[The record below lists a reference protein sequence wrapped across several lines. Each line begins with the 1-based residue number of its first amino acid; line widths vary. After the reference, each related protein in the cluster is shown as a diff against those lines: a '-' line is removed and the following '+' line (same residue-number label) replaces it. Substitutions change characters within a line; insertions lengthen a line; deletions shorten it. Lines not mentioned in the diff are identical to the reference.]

1 MKYIDWRATDPQLN
15 LAFEEYVFNQMDT
28 NESYFLLW
36 QNDNAVIVGKH
47 QNTIEE
53 INQEYVGQ
61 NSIKVV
67 RRLSGGGAVYHDLG
81 NLNFTFIVNDNSKDQ
96 FEFQT
101 FTRPLVDALKTLG
114 VNAEFN
120 SRNDIAIDGKKFSGN
135 SQYSK
140 RGRIL
145 HHGTILFNSNLATI
159 QSALKVKKDKIE
171 SKGIKSV
178 KSRVTNIVDYLDEG
192 YTLENF
198 KAALLAAMFENE
210 NLEKIT
216 LSEQEI
222 QAIEQLKADKYATW
236 DWNYGKSPQYN
247 LRKERKCDFGLI
259 TILLQVEK
267 GEIKELHFYGDYF
280 GNGDVQELEAIFI
293 GVNPTEEAL
302 SGVLKNIDLAD
313 YINGLD
319 SKTLIDLILY

>member
-1 MKYIDWRATDPQLN
+1 MKYIDWKETDPQIN
-15 LAFEEYVFNQMDT
+15 LAFEEYVFNQMDQDQ
-28 NESYFLLW
+28 SYFLLW

-53 INQEYVGQ
+53 INQEYIRE
-61 NSIKVV
+61 NDIKVV

-81 NLNFTFIVNDNSKDQ
+81 NLNFTFIVNDRGREQ
-96 FEFQT
+96 FDFQT
-101 FTRPLVDALKTLG
+101 FTRPLVEALKTLG

-135 SQYSK
+135 SQYAK

-178 KSRVTNIVDYLDEG
+178 KSRVTNITDYLDET
-192 YTLENF
+192 YTMEDF
-198 KAALLAAMFENE
+198 KAALLKAMFAND

-216 LSEQEI
+216 LSNEEI
-222 QAIEQLKADKYATW
+222 QAIERLKTEKYATW

-259 TILLQVEK
+259 TVLLQVEK
-267 GEIKELHFYGDYF
+267 GEIKDLHFYGDYF
-280 GNGDVQELEAIFI
+280 GNGDIQELETLFI
-293 GVNPTEEAL
+293 GVKPSEAAL
-302 SGVLKNIDLAD
+302 SKVLINTDLAD

-319 SKTLIDLILY
+319 AKTLIDLILY

>member
-1 MKYIDWRATDPQLN
+1 MKYIDWKETDPQMN
-15 LAFEEYVFNQMDT
+15 LAFEEYVFNQMDKS
-28 NESYFLLW
+28 ESYFLLW

-53 INQEYVGQ
+53 INQDYVRE
-61 NSIKVV
+61 NDIKVV

-81 NLNFTFIVNDNSKDQ
+81 NLNFTFIVNDHGQEQ
-96 FEFQT
+96 FDFQT
-101 FTRPLVDALKTLG
+101 FTRPLVEALKTLG
-114 VNAEFN
+114 INAEFN

-135 SQYSK
+135 SQYAK

-178 KSRVTNIVDYLDEG
+178 KSRVTNISDYLNEG
-192 YTLENF
+192 YTLDDF
-198 KAALLAAMFENE
+198 KTALLKAMFEND
-210 NLEKIT
+210 NLETIT
-216 LSEQEI
+216 LLEDEI
-222 QAIEQLKADKYATW
+222 RAIEQLKTEKYATW

-259 TILLQVEK
+259 TVLLQVVK
-267 GEIKELHFYGDYF
+267 GEIKEIHFYGDYF
-280 GNGDVQELEAIFI
+280 GNGDIQDLETLFI
-293 GVNPTEEAL
+293 GVKPVEEDL
-302 SGVLKNIDLAD
+302 SEVLKNIELTD

>member
-1 MKYIDWRATDPQLN
+1 MKYIDWKETDPHIN
-15 LAFEEYVFNQMDT
+15 LAFEEYVFNQMDK
-28 NESYFLLW
+28 NENYFLLW
-36 QNDNAVIVGKH
+36 QNNNAVIVGKH

-53 INQEYVGQ
+53 INQEYVKE
-61 NSIKVV
+61 NDIKVV

-81 NLNFTFIVNDNSKDQ
+81 NLNFTFIVNEDGKEQ
-96 FEFQT
+96 FNFQT
-101 FTRPLVDALKTLG
+101 FTRPLVEALKTLG

-120 SRNDIAIDGKKFSGN
+120 SRNDLAIDGKKFSGN
-135 SQYSK
+135 SQYAK

-178 KSRVTNIVDYLDEG
+178 KSRVTNIVDYLDEE
-192 YTLENF
+192 YTLEDF
-198 KAALLAAMFENE
+198 KTALLKAMFEND
-210 NLEKIT
+210 NLEMIT
-216 LSEQEI
+216 LLEEEI
-222 QAIEQLKADKYATW
+222 QAIEQLKTEKYATW
-236 DWNYGKSPQYN
+236 DWNYGKSPRYN

-259 TILLQVEK
+259 TVLLQVEK

-280 GNGDVQELEAIFI
+280 GNGDIQELETLLI
-293 GVNPTEEAL
+293 GVKPTEEVL
-302 SGVLKNIDLAD
+302 SEILKEVVLTD

-319 SKTLIDLILY
+319 VKTLIDLILY

>member
-1 MKYIDWRATDPQLN
+1 MKYINWKETDPQMN
-15 LAFEEYVFNQMDT
+15 LAFEEYVFNQMDKG
-28 NESYFLLW
+28 ESYFLLW

-53 INQEYVGQ
+53 INQEYVREKD
-61 NSIKVV
+61 IKVV

-81 NLNFTFIVNDNSKDQ
+81 NLNFTFIVNDHGQEQ
-96 FEFQT
+96 FDFQT
-101 FTRPLVDALKTLG
+101 FTRPLVEALKTLG

-135 SQYSK
+135 SQYAK

-178 KSRVTNIVDYLDEG
+178 KSRVTNISDYLNEE
-192 YTLENF
+192 YTLDHF
-198 KAALLAAMFENE
+198 KTALLKAMFEND
-210 NLEKIT
+210 NLETIT
-216 LSEQEI
+216 LLEEEI
-222 QAIEQLKADKYATW
+222 QAIEQLKTEKYATW

-259 TILLQVEK
+259 TVLLQVVK
-267 GEIKELHFYGDYF
+267 GEIKEIHFYGDYF
-280 GNGDVQELEAIFI
+280 GNGDIQELEALFTGIK
-293 GVNPTEEAL
+293 PTEEAL
-302 SGVLKNIDLAD
+302 LEVLKNIELAD

>member
-1 MKYIDWRATDPQLN
+1 MKYINWKETDPRIN
-15 LAFEEYVFNQMDT
+15 LAFEEYVFNQMDK

-36 QNDNAVIVGKH
+36 QNNNAVIVGKH

-53 INQEYVGQ
+53 VNQEYVKA
-61 NSIKVV
+61 NDIKVV
-67 RRLSGGGAVYHDLG
+67 RRLSGGGAVYHDMG
-81 NLNFTFIVNDNSKDQ
+81 NLNFTFIVNDHGKEPFDFKS
-96 FEFQT
+96 
-101 FTRPLVDALKTLG
+101 FTRPLVDALKSLG

-135 SQYSK
+135 SQYAK

-145 HHGTILFNSNLATI
+145 HHGTILFNSKLSTI
-159 QSALKVKKDKIE
+159 QSALKVKKDKFE

-178 KSRVTNIVDYLDEG
+178 KSRVTNISDYLDQD
-192 YTLENF
+192 YSLADF
-198 KAALLAAMFENE
+198 KNALLEFMFKDEN
-210 NLEKIT
+210 I
-216 LSEQEI
+216 QEI
-222 QAIEQLKADKYATW
+222 FLTENDLKAIETLKDDKYATW
-236 DWNYGKSPQYN
+236 EWNYGRSPTYN

-267 GEIKELHFYGDYF
+267 GKIQEIYFYGDYF
-280 GNGDVQELEAIFI
+280 GNGDVKELEALFV
-293 GVNPTEEAL
+293 GVKPNEKAL
-302 SGVLKNIDLAD
+302 ILLLEGIELEN

>member
-1 MKYIDWRATDPQLN
+1 MKYINWKETDPQMN
-15 LAFEEYVFNQMDT
+15 LAFEEYVFNQMDKG
-28 NESYFLLW
+28 ESYFLLW

-53 INQEYVGQ
+53 INQEYVREKD
-61 NSIKVV
+61 IKVV

-81 NLNFTFIVNDNSKDQ
+81 NLNFTFIVNDHGQEQ
-96 FEFQT
+96 FDFQT
-101 FTRPLVDALKTLG
+101 FTRPLVEALKTLG

-135 SQYSK
+135 SQYAK

-178 KSRVTNIVDYLDEG
+178 KSRVTNISDYLNEE
-192 YTLENF
+192 YTLDDF
-198 KAALLAAMFENE
+198 KTALLKAMFEND
-210 NLEKIT
+210 NLETIT
-216 LSEQEI
+216 LLEEEI
-222 QAIEQLKADKYATW
+222 QAIEQLKTEKYATW

-259 TILLQVEK
+259 TVLLQVVK
-267 GEIKELHFYGDYF
+267 GEIKEIHFYGDYF
-280 GNGDVQELEAIFI
+280 GNGDIQELEALFTGIK
-293 GVNPTEEAL
+293 PTEEAL
-302 SGVLKNIDLAD
+302 LEVLKNIELAD

>member
-1 MKYIDWRATDPQLN
+1 MKYIDWKETDPQIN
-15 LAFEEYVFNQMDT
+15 LAFEEYVFNQMDKS
-28 NESYFLLW
+28 ESYFLLW

-53 INQEYVGQ
+53 INQEYVRE
-61 NSIKVV
+61 NDIKVV

-81 NLNFTFIVNDNSKDQ
+81 NLNFTFIVNEDGQEQ
-96 FEFQT
+96 FDFQT
-101 FTRPLVDALKTLG
+101 FTRPLVEALKTLG

-135 SQYSK
+135 SQYAK

-178 KSRVTNIVDYLDEG
+178 KSRVTNIADYLNEG
-192 YTLENF
+192 YTLDDF
-198 KAALLAAMFENE
+198 KTALLKAMFEND

-216 LSEQEI
+216 LLDEEI
-222 QAIEQLKADKYATW
+222 QAIEQLKAEKYATW

-259 TILLQVEK
+259 TVLLQVVK
-267 GEIKELHFYGDYF
+267 GEIKEIHFYGDYF
-280 GNGDVQELEAIFI
+280 GNGDIQDLEALFI
-293 GVNPTEEAL
+293 GVKPVEEDL
-302 SGVLKNIDLAD
+302 SEVLKNIELTD

>member
-1 MKYIDWRATDPQLN
+1 MKYIDWKETDPQIN
-15 LAFEEYVFNQMDT
+15 LAFEEYVFNQLDK

-53 INQEYVGQ
+53 INQEYI
-61 NSIKVV
+61 NENDIKVV

-81 NLNFTFIVNDNSKDQ
+81 NLNFTFIVDDNGKEPFD
-96 FEFQT
+96 FKT
-101 FTRPLVDALKTLG
+101 FTQPLVGALQSLG

-120 SRNDIAIDGKKFSGN
+120 SRNDIAIEGKKVSGN

-145 HHGTILFNSNLATI
+145 HHGTILFNSKLSTM
-159 QSALKVKKDKIE
+159 QGALKVKKNKIK
-171 SKGIKSV
+171 SKGVKSV
-178 KSRVTNIVDYLDEG
+178 KSRVTNIADYLDDD
-192 YTLENF
+192 YTLADF
-198 KAALLAAMFENE
+198 KEVLLAFMFKDE
-210 NLEKIT
+210 NLQKMELMDEDI
-216 LSEQEI
+216 L
-222 QAIEQLKADKYATW
+222 AIEKLKAEKYGTW
-236 DWNYGKSPQYN
+236 DWNYGKSPVYN

-259 TILLQVEK
+259 TILLQVVK

-280 GNGDVQELEAIFI
+280 GNGNIHEVEVLLI
-293 GVNPTEEAL
+293 GIKPNEEAL
-302 SGVLKNIDLAD
+302 SSALEGIELAD

-319 SKTLIDLILY
+319 LKTLIDLILY

>member
-1 MKYIDWRATDPQLN
+1 MKYINWKETDPQMN
-15 LAFEEYVFNQMDT
+15 LAFEEYVFNQMDKD
-28 NESYFLLW
+28 ESYFLLW

-53 INQEYVGQ
+53 INQEYVREKD
-61 NSIKVV
+61 IKVV
-67 RRLSGGGAVYHDLG
+67 RRLSGGGAVYHDMG
-81 NLNFTFIVNDNSKDQ
+81 NLNFTFIVNDHGQEQ
-96 FEFQT
+96 FDFQT
-101 FTRPLVDALKTLG
+101 FTRPLVEALKALG

-135 SQYSK
+135 SQYAK

-178 KSRVTNIVDYLDEG
+178 KSRVTNISDYLNEE
-192 YTLENF
+192 YTLDDF
-198 KAALLAAMFENE
+198 KTALLKAMFEND
-210 NLEKIT
+210 NLETIT
-216 LSEQEI
+216 LLEEEI
-222 QAIEQLKADKYATW
+222 QAIEQLKTEKYATW

-259 TILLQVEK
+259 TVLLQVVK
-267 GEIKELHFYGDYF
+267 GEIKEIHFYGDYF
-280 GNGDVQELEAIFI
+280 GNGDIQELEALFTGIK
-293 GVNPTEEAL
+293 PTEEAL
-302 SGVLKNIDLAD
+302 LEVLKNIELAD

>member
-1 MKYIDWRATDPQLN
+1 MKYIDWKETDPQIN
-15 LAFEEYVFNQMDT
+15 LAFEEYVFNQMDQDQ
-28 NESYFLLW
+28 SYFLLW

-53 INQEYVGQ
+53 INQEYIRE
-61 NSIKVV
+61 NDIKVV

-81 NLNFTFIVNDNSKDQ
+81 NLNFTFIVNDRGREQ
-96 FEFQT
+96 FDFQT
-101 FTRPLVDALKTLG
+101 FTRPLVEALKTLG

-135 SQYSK
+135 SQYAK

-178 KSRVTNIVDYLDEG
+178 KSRVTNITDYLDET
-192 YTLENF
+192 YTMEDF
-198 KAALLAAMFENE
+198 KAALLKAMFAND

-216 LSEQEI
+216 LSNEEI
-222 QAIEQLKADKYATW
+222 QAIERLKTEKYATW

-259 TILLQVEK
+259 TVLLQVEK
-267 GEIKELHFYGDYF
+267 GEIKDLHFYGDYF
-280 GNGDVQELEAIFI
+280 GNGDIQELEALFI
-293 GVNPTEEAL
+293 GVKPSEAAL
-302 SGVLKNIDLAD
+302 SKVLINTDLAD

-319 SKTLIDLILY
+319 AKTLIDLILY

>member
-1 MKYIDWRATDPQLN
+1 MKYIDWKETDPQKN
-15 LAFEEYVFNQMDT
+15 LAFEEYVFNQMDKD
-28 NESYFLLW
+28 ESYFLLW

-53 INQEYVGQ
+53 INQEYIKE
-61 NSIKVV
+61 NDIKVV

-81 NLNFTFIVNDNSKDQ
+81 NLNFTFIVNEVGQEQ
-96 FEFQT
+96 FDFQT
-101 FTRPLVDALKTLG
+101 FTRPLVEALKTLG

-120 SRNDIAIDGKKFSGN
+120 SRNDLAIDGKKFSGN
-135 SQYSK
+135 SQYAK

-159 QSALKVKKDKIE
+159 QSALKVKQDKIE

-178 KSRVTNIVDYLDEG
+178 KSRVTNIVDYLDED
-192 YTLENF
+192 YTLEDF
-198 KAALLAAMFENE
+198 KAALLKAMFEND
-210 NLEKIT
+210 NLEMIT
-216 LSEQEI
+216 LLEEEI
-222 QAIEQLKADKYATW
+222 QAIEQLKTEKYATW
-236 DWNYGKSPQYN
+236 DWNYGKSPRYN

-280 GNGDVQELEAIFI
+280 GNGDIQELETLLI
-293 GVNPTEEAL
+293 GVKPTEEAL
-302 SGVLKNIDLAD
+302 SEILKEVVLSD

-319 SKTLIDLILY
+319 VKTLIDLILY

>member
-1 MKYIDWRATDPQLN
+1 MKYIDWKETDPQIN
-15 LAFEEYVFNQMDT
+15 LAFEEYVFNQMDQD
-28 NESYFLLW
+28 ESYFLLW

-53 INQEYVGQ
+53 INQEYIRE
-61 NSIKVV
+61 NDIKVV

-81 NLNFTFIVNDNSKDQ
+81 NLNFTFIVNDRGREQ
-96 FEFQT
+96 FDFQT
-101 FTRPLVDALKTLG
+101 FTRPLVEALKTLG

-135 SQYSK
+135 SQYAK

-178 KSRVTNIVDYLDEG
+178 KSRVTNITDYLDET
-192 YTLENF
+192 YTMEDF
-198 KAALLAAMFENE
+198 KAALLKAMFAND

-216 LSEQEI
+216 LSNEEI
-222 QAIEQLKADKYATW
+222 QAIERLKTEKYATW

-259 TILLQVEK
+259 TVLLQVEK
-267 GEIKELHFYGDYF
+267 GEIKDLHFYGDYF
-280 GNGDVQELEAIFI
+280 GNGDIQELEALFI
-293 GVNPTEEAL
+293 GVKPSEAAL
-302 SGVLKNIDLAD
+302 SEILINTDLAD

-319 SKTLIDLILY
+319 AKTLIVLILY

>member
-1 MKYIDWRATDPQLN
+1 MKYIDWKETDPQIN
-15 LAFEEYVFNQMDT
+15 LAFEEYVFNQMDQDQ
-28 NESYFLLW
+28 SYFLLW

-53 INQEYVGQ
+53 INQEYIRE
-61 NSIKVV
+61 NDIKVV

-81 NLNFTFIVNDNSKDQ
+81 NLNFTFIVNDRGREQ
-96 FEFQT
+96 FDFQT
-101 FTRPLVDALKTLG
+101 FTRPLVEALKTLG

-135 SQYSK
+135 SQYAK

-178 KSRVTNIVDYLDEG
+178 KSRVTNITDYLDET
-192 YTLENF
+192 YTMEDF
-198 KAALLAAMFENE
+198 KAAQLKAMFAND

-216 LSEQEI
+216 LSNEEI
-222 QAIEQLKADKYATW
+222 QAIERLKTEKYATW

-259 TILLQVEK
+259 TVLLQVEK
-267 GEIKELHFYGDYF
+267 GEIKDLHFYGDYF
-280 GNGDVQELEAIFI
+280 GNGDIQELEALFI
-293 GVNPTEEAL
+293 GVKPSEAAL
-302 SGVLKNIDLAD
+302 SEVLINTDLAD

-319 SKTLIDLILY
+319 AKTLIDLILY

>member
-1 MKYIDWRATDPQLN
+1 MKYIDWKETDPQTN
-15 LAFEEYVFNQMDT
+15 LAFEEYVFNQMDK

-53 INQEYVGQ
+53 INQEYIRA
-61 NSIKVV
+61 NEIKVV

-81 NLNFTFIVNDNSKDQ
+81 NLNFTFIVNEDGQQQ
-96 FEFQT
+96 FDFQT
-101 FTRPLVDALKTLG
+101 FTRPLVDALKNLG

-135 SQYSK
+135 SQYAK

-171 SKGIKSV
+171 SKAIKSV
-178 KSRVTNIVDYLDEG
+178 KSRVTNIADYLNEG
-192 YTLENF
+192 YSLDDF
-198 KAALLAAMFENE
+198 KAALLKAMFENDD
-210 NLEKIT
+210 LEQIT
-216 LSEQEI
+216 LLEEEI
-222 QAIEQLKADKYATW
+222 QAIEQLKAEKYATW

-259 TILLQVEK
+259 TLLLQVVK
-267 GEIKELHFYGDYF
+267 GEIKEIHFYGDYF
-280 GNGDVQELEAIFI
+280 GNGDIQELEALFT
-293 GVNPTEEAL
+293 GVKPTEETL
-302 SGVLKNIDLAD
+302 LEVLKNIELTD

>member
-1 MKYIDWRATDPQLN
+1 MKYIDWKETDPQIN
-15 LAFEEYVFNQMDT
+15 LAFEEYVFNQMDQD
-28 NESYFLLW
+28 ESYFLLW

-53 INQEYVGQ
+53 INQEYIRE
-61 NSIKVV
+61 NDIKVV

-81 NLNFTFIVNDNSKDQ
+81 NLNFTFIVNDRGREQ
-96 FEFQT
+96 FDFQT
-101 FTRPLVDALKTLG
+101 FARPLVEALKTLG

-135 SQYSK
+135 SQYAK

-178 KSRVTNIVDYLDEG
+178 KSRVTNITDYLDET
-192 YTLENF
+192 YTMEDF
-198 KAALLAAMFENE
+198 KAALLKAMFAND

-216 LSEQEI
+216 LSNEEI
-222 QAIEQLKADKYATW
+222 QAIERLKTEKYATW

-259 TILLQVEK
+259 TVLLQVEK
-267 GEIKELHFYGDYF
+267 GEIKDLHFYGDYF
-280 GNGDVQELEAIFI
+280 GNGDIQELEALFI
-293 GVNPTEEAL
+293 GVKPSEAAL
-302 SGVLKNIDLAD
+302 SKVLINTDLAD

-319 SKTLIDLILY
+319 AKTLIDLILY

>member
-1 MKYIDWRATDPQLN
+1 MKYIDWKETDPQMN
-15 LAFEEYVFNQMDT
+15 LAFEEYVFNQMDKS
-28 NESYFLLW
+28 ESYFLLW

-53 INQEYVGQ
+53 INQEYVRE
-61 NSIKVV
+61 NDIKVV

-81 NLNFTFIVNDNSKDQ
+81 NLNFTFIVNDHGQEQ
-96 FEFQT
+96 FDFQT
-101 FTRPLVDALKTLG
+101 FTRPLVEALKTLG
-114 VNAEFN
+114 INAEFN

-135 SQYSK
+135 SQYAK

-178 KSRVTNIVDYLDEG
+178 KSRVTNIADYLNEG
-192 YTLENF
+192 YTLDDF
-198 KAALLAAMFENE
+198 KTALLKAMFEND
-210 NLEKIT
+210 NLETIT
-216 LSEQEI
+216 LLENEI
-222 QAIEQLKADKYATW
+222 QAIEQLKAEKYATW

-259 TILLQVEK
+259 TVLLQVVK
-267 GEIKELHFYGDYF
+267 GEIKEIHFYGDYF
-280 GNGDVQELEAIFI
+280 GNGDIQDLEALFI
-293 GVNPTEEAL
+293 GAKPVEEDL
-302 SGVLKNIDLAD
+302 SEVLKNIELTD

>member
-1 MKYIDWRATDPQLN
+1 MKYIDWKETDPQIN
-15 LAFEEYVFNQMDT
+15 LAFEEYVFNQMDQDQ
-28 NESYFLLW
+28 SYFLLW

-53 INQEYVGQ
+53 INQEYIRE
-61 NSIKVV
+61 NDIKVV

-81 NLNFTFIVNDNSKDQ
+81 NLNFTFIVNDRGREQ
-96 FEFQT
+96 FDFQT
-101 FTRPLVDALKTLG
+101 FTRPLVEALKTLG

-135 SQYSK
+135 SQYAK

-178 KSRVTNIVDYLDEG
+178 KSRVTNITDYLDET
-192 YTLENF
+192 YTMEDF
-198 KAALLAAMFENE
+198 KAALLKAMFAND

-216 LSEQEI
+216 LSNEEI
-222 QAIEQLKADKYATW
+222 QAIERLKTEKYATW

-259 TILLQVEK
+259 TVLLQVEK
-267 GEIKELHFYGDYF
+267 GEIKDLHFYGDYF
-280 GNGDVQELEAIFI
+280 GNGDIQELEALFV
-293 GVNPTEEAL
+293 GVKPSEAAL
-302 SGVLKNIDLAD
+302 SKVLINTDLAD

-319 SKTLIDLILY
+319 AKTLIDLILY

>member
-1 MKYIDWRATDPQLN
+1 MKYIDWKETDPQIN
-15 LAFEEYVFNQMDT
+15 LAFEEYVFNQMDQDQ
-28 NESYFLLW
+28 SYFLLW

-53 INQEYVGQ
+53 INQEYIRE
-61 NSIKVV
+61 NDIKVV

-81 NLNFTFIVNDNSKDQ
+81 NLNFTFIVNDRGREQ
-96 FEFQT
+96 FDFQT
-101 FTRPLVDALKTLG
+101 FARPLVEALKTLG

-135 SQYSK
+135 SQYAK

-178 KSRVTNIVDYLDEG
+178 KSRVTNITDYLDET
-192 YTLENF
+192 YTMEDF
-198 KAALLAAMFENE
+198 KAALLKAMFAND

-216 LSEQEI
+216 LSNEEI
-222 QAIEQLKADKYATW
+222 QAIERLKTEKYATW

-259 TILLQVEK
+259 TVLLQVEK
-267 GEIKELHFYGDYF
+267 GEIKDLHFYGDYF
-280 GNGDVQELEAIFI
+280 GNGDIQELEALFV
-293 GVNPTEEAL
+293 GVKPSEAAL
-302 SGVLKNIDLAD
+302 SKVLINTDLAD

-319 SKTLIDLILY
+319 AKTLIDLILY

>member
-1 MKYIDWRATDPQLN
+1 MKYIDWKETDPQKN
-15 LAFEEYVFNQMDT
+15 LAFEEYVFNQMDKD
-28 NESYFLLW
+28 ESYFLLW

-53 INQEYVGQ
+53 INQEYIKE
-61 NSIKVV
+61 NDIKVV

-81 NLNFTFIVNDNSKDQ
+81 NLNFTFIVNEAGQEQ
-96 FEFQT
+96 FDFQT
-101 FTRPLVDALKTLG
+101 FTLPLVEALKTLG

-120 SRNDIAIDGKKFSGN
+120 SRNDLAIDGKKFSGN
-135 SQYSK
+135 SQYAK

-159 QSALKVKKDKIE
+159 QSALKVKQDKIE

-178 KSRVTNIVDYLDEG
+178 KSRVTNIVDYLDED
-192 YTLENF
+192 YTLEDF
-198 KAALLAAMFENE
+198 KAALLKAMFENE
-210 NLEKIT
+210 NLEMIT
-216 LSEQEI
+216 LLEEEI
-222 QAIEQLKADKYATW
+222 QAIEQLKTEKYATW
-236 DWNYGKSPQYN
+236 DWNYGKSPRYN

-259 TILLQVEK
+259 TVLLQVEK

-280 GNGDVQELEAIFI
+280 GNGDIQELETLLI
-293 GVNPTEEAL
+293 GVKPTEEAL
-302 SGVLKNIDLAD
+302 SEILKEVVLSD

-319 SKTLIDLILY
+319 VKTLIDLILY

>member
-1 MKYIDWRATDPQLN
+1 MKYIDWKETDPQIN
-15 LAFEEYVFNQMDT
+15 LAFEEYVFNQMDQDQ
-28 NESYFLLW
+28 SYFLLW

-53 INQEYVGQ
+53 INQEYIRE
-61 NSIKVV
+61 NDIKVV

-81 NLNFTFIVNDNSKDQ
+81 NLNFTFIVNDRGREQ
-96 FEFQT
+96 FDFQT
-101 FTRPLVDALKTLG
+101 FTRPLVEALKTLG

-135 SQYSK
+135 SQYAK

-178 KSRVTNIVDYLDEG
+178 KSRVTNITDYLDET
-192 YTLENF
+192 YTMEDF
-198 KAALLAAMFENE
+198 KAALLKAMFAND

-216 LSEQEI
+216 LSNEEI
-222 QAIEQLKADKYATW
+222 QAIERLKTEKYATW

-259 TILLQVEK
+259 TVLLQVEK
-267 GEIKELHFYGDYF
+267 GEIKDLHFYGDYF
-280 GNGDVQELEAIFI
+280 GNGDIQELEALFI
-293 GVNPTEEAL
+293 GVKPSEAAL
-302 SGVLKNIDLAD
+302 SEILINTDLAD

-319 SKTLIDLILY
+319 AKTLIDLILY

>member
-1 MKYIDWRATDPQLN
+1 MKYINWKETDPTIN
-15 LAFEEYVFNQMDT
+15 LAFEEYVFNQMDK

-53 INQEYVGQ
+53 VNQEYVKA
-61 NSIKVV
+61 NNIKVV

-81 NLNFTFIVNDNSKDQ
+81 NLNFTFIVNDQGKDP
-96 FEFQT
+96 FDFKT
-101 FTRPLVDALKTLG
+101 FTRPLVDALQSLG

-135 SQYSK
+135 SQYAK
-140 RGRIL
+140 KGRIL
-145 HHGTILFNSNLATI
+145 HHGTILFNSKLSTI
-159 QSALKVKKDKIE
+159 QSALKVKKDKFE

-178 KSRVTNIVDYLDEG
+178 KSRITNISDYLDEN
-192 YTLENF
+192 YSLDDF
-198 KAALLAAMFENE
+198 KKALLKFMFKDE
-210 NLEKIT
+210 NL
-216 LSEQEI
+216 QEI
-222 QAIEQLKADKYATW
+222 FLDEKDLKAIEILRDEKYATW
-236 DWNYGKSPQYN
+236 EWNYGRSPEYN

-267 GEIKELHFYGDYF
+267 GNIQEIRIFGDYF
-280 GNGDVQELEAIFI
+280 GNGDIQELEALFVGIKP
-293 GVNPTEEAL
+293 NEEAL
-302 SGVLKNIDLAD
+302 IPLLEGIELEN

>member
-1 MKYIDWRATDPQLN
+1 MKYIDWKETDPQIN
-15 LAFEEYVFNQMDT
+15 LAFEEYVFNQMDKD
-28 NESYFLLW
+28 ESYFLLW

-53 INQEYVGQ
+53 INQEYVREKD
-61 NSIKVV
+61 IKVV

-81 NLNFTFIVNDNSKDQ
+81 NLNFTFIVNDHGQEQ
-96 FEFQT
+96 FDFQT
-101 FTRPLVDALKTLG
+101 FTRPLVEALKTLG

-135 SQYSK
+135 SQYAK

-178 KSRVTNIVDYLDEG
+178 KSRVTNISDYLDEE
-192 YTLENF
+192 YTLDDF
-198 KAALLAAMFENE
+198 KTALLKAMFEND
-210 NLEKIT
+210 NLETIT
-216 LSEQEI
+216 LLEEEI
-222 QAIEQLKADKYATW
+222 QAIEQLKTEKYATW

-259 TILLQVEK
+259 TVLLQVVK
-267 GEIKELHFYGDYF
+267 GEIKEIHFYGDYF
-280 GNGDVQELEAIFI
+280 GNGDIQELEALFTGIK
-293 GVNPTEEAL
+293 PTEEAL
-302 SGVLKNIDLAD
+302 LEVLKNIELAD

>member
-1 MKYIDWRATDPQLN
+1 MKYIDWKETDPQIN
-15 LAFEEYVFNQMDT
+15 LAFEEYVFNQMDQD
-28 NESYFLLW
+28 ESYFLLW

-53 INQEYVGQ
+53 INQEYIRE
-61 NSIKVV
+61 NDIKVV

-81 NLNFTFIVNDNSKDQ
+81 NLNFTFIVNDRGREQ
-96 FEFQT
+96 FDFQT
-101 FTRPLVDALKTLG
+101 FTRPLVEALKTLG

-135 SQYSK
+135 SQYAK

-178 KSRVTNIVDYLDEG
+178 KSRVTNITDYLDET
-192 YTLENF
+192 YTMEDF
-198 KAALLAAMFENE
+198 KAALLKAMFAND

-216 LSEQEI
+216 LSNEEI
-222 QAIEQLKADKYATW
+222 QAIEQLKTEKYATW

-259 TILLQVEK
+259 TVLLQVEK
-267 GEIKELHFYGDYF
+267 GEIKDLHFYGDYF
-280 GNGDVQELEAIFI
+280 GNGDIQELEALFI
-293 GVNPTEEAL
+293 GVKPSEAAL
-302 SGVLKNIDLAD
+302 SEVLINTDLAD

-319 SKTLIDLILY
+319 AKTLIDLILY

>member
-1 MKYIDWRATDPQLN
+1 MKYIDWKETDPQMN
-15 LAFEEYVFNQMDT
+15 LAFEEYVFNQMDKS
-28 NESYFLLW
+28 ESYFLLW

-53 INQEYVGQ
+53 INQEYIRE
-61 NSIKVV
+61 NDIKVV

-81 NLNFTFIVNDNSKDQ
+81 NLNFTFIVNDHGQEQ
-96 FEFQT
+96 FDFQT
-101 FTRPLVDALKTLG
+101 FTRPLVEALKTLG

-135 SQYSK
+135 SQYAK

-178 KSRVTNIVDYLDEG
+178 KSRVTNISDYLNEG
-192 YTLENF
+192 YTLDDF
-198 KAALLAAMFENE
+198 KTALLKAMFEND
-210 NLEKIT
+210 NLETIT
-216 LSEQEI
+216 LLEDEI
-222 QAIEQLKADKYATW
+222 QAIEQLKTEKYATW

-259 TILLQVEK
+259 TVLLQVVK
-267 GEIKELHFYGDYF
+267 GEIKEIHFYGDYF
-280 GNGDVQELEAIFI
+280 GNGDIQDLETLFI
-293 GVNPTEEAL
+293 GVKPVAEDL
-302 SGVLKNIDLAD
+302 SEVLKNIELTD

>member
-1 MKYIDWRATDPQLN
+1 MKFIDWKETDPQLN
-15 LAFEEYVFNQMDT
+15 LAFEEFVFNEMDK

-53 INQEYVGQ
+53 INQEYVKE
-61 NSIKVV
+61 NNIKVV

-81 NLNFTFIVNDNSKDQ
+81 NLNFTFIVSEEGTEHFDFK
-96 FEFQT
+96 T
-101 FTRPLVDALKTLG
+101 FTRPLVEALQSMG

-135 SQYSK
+135 SQYAR

-145 HHGTILFNSNLATI
+145 HHGTILFNSKLATI
-159 QSALKVKKDKIE
+159 QSALNVKKDKIE
-171 SKGIKSV
+171 SKGVKSV
-178 KSRVTNIVDYLDEG
+178 KSRVTNIADYLSDN
-192 YTLENF
+192 YTLHDF
-198 KAALLAAMFENE
+198 KKALVAAMFKDD
-210 NLEKIT
+210 NLMEISLTDVERQAVEK
-216 LSEQEI
+216 
-222 QAIEQLKADKYATW
+222 LKDEKYATW
-236 DWNYGKSPQYN
+236 EWNFGKSPRYN

-259 TILLQVEK
+259 TVLMQVEK
-267 GEIKELHFYGDYF
+267 GQITELHFFGDYF
-280 GNGDVQELEAIFI
+280 GNGDIQELEAIFV
-293 GVNPTEEAL
+293 GAQPTEEAL
-302 SGVLKNIDLAD
+302 SVLLESIRLSD

>member
-1 MKYIDWRATDPQLN
+1 MKYIDWKETDPQIN
-15 LAFEEYVFNQMDT
+15 LAFEEYVFNQMNKD
-28 NESYFLLW
+28 ESYFLLW

-53 INQEYVGQ
+53 INQEYVREKD
-61 NSIKVV
+61 IKVV
-67 RRLSGGGAVYHDLG
+67 RRLSGGGAVYHDMG
-81 NLNFTFIVNDNSKDQ
+81 NLNFTFIVNDHGQEQ
-96 FEFQT
+96 FDFQT
-101 FTRPLVDALKTLG
+101 FTRPLVEALKALG

-135 SQYSK
+135 SQYAK

-178 KSRVTNIVDYLDEG
+178 KSRVTNIADYLDEE
-192 YTLENF
+192 YTLEDF
-198 KAALLAAMFENE
+198 KTALLKAMFEND

-216 LSEQEI
+216 LLEEEI
-222 QAIEQLKADKYATW
+222 RAIEQLKTEKYATW

-259 TILLQVEK
+259 TVLIQVVK
-267 GEIKELHFYGDYF
+267 GEIKDIHFYGDYF
-280 GNGDVQELEAIFI
+280 GNGDIQELESLFTGIK
-293 GVNPTEEAL
+293 PTEEAL
-302 SGVLKNIDLAD
+302 LEVLKNIELAD

>member
-1 MKYIDWRATDPQLN
+1 MKYIDWKETDPQIN
-15 LAFEEYVFNQMDT
+15 LAFEEYVFNQMDK

-53 INQEYVGQ
+53 INQEYIRA
-61 NSIKVV
+61 NEIKVV

-81 NLNFTFIVNDNSKDQ
+81 NLNFTFIVNEDGQQQ
-96 FEFQT
+96 FDFQT

-114 VNAEFN
+114 VKAEFN

-135 SQYSK
+135 SQYAK

-178 KSRVTNIVDYLDEG
+178 KSRVTNIADYLNEG
-192 YTLENF
+192 YTLDDF
-198 KAALLAAMFENE
+198 KTALLKAMFEND
-210 NLEKIT
+210 NLEKVT
-216 LSEQEI
+216 LLDEEI
-222 QAIEQLKADKYATW
+222 QAIEQLKAEKYATW

-247 LRKERKCDFGLI
+247 LRKERKFDFGLI
-259 TILLQVEK
+259 TLLLQVVK
-267 GEIKELHFYGDYF
+267 GEIKEIHFYGDYF
-280 GNGDVQELEAIFI
+280 GNGDIQELEALFL
-293 GVNPTEEAL
+293 GVKPSEEAL
-302 SGVLKNIDLAD
+302 SEVLKNIELTD

>member
-1 MKYIDWRATDPQLN
+1 MKYINWKETDPTIN
-15 LAFEEYVFNQMDT
+15 LAFEEYVFNQMDK

-53 INQEYVGQ
+53 VNQEYVKD
-61 NSIKVV
+61 NNIKVV

-81 NLNFTFIVNDNSKDQ
+81 NLNFTFIVDDHGKDP
-96 FEFQT
+96 FDFKA
-101 FTRPLVDALKTLG
+101 FTRPLVDVLQSLG

-135 SQYSK
+135 SQYAK
-140 RGRIL
+140 KGRIL
-145 HHGTILFNSNLATI
+145 HHGTILFNSKLATI
-159 QSALKVKKDKIE
+159 QSALKVKKDKFE

-178 KSRVTNIVDYLDEG
+178 KSRITNISEYLDED
-192 YTLENF
+192 YSLADF
-198 KAALLAAMFENE
+198 KKALLKFMFKDE
-210 NLEKIT
+210 NL
-216 LSEQEI
+216 QEI
-222 QAIEQLKADKYATW
+222 FLEEKDLKAIEILRSEKYATW
-236 DWNYGKSPQYN
+236 EWNYGRSPEYN
-247 LRKERKCDFGLI
+247 LRKERKYDFGLI

-267 GEIKELHFYGDYF
+267 GSIREIRFFGDYF
-280 GNGDVQELEAIFI
+280 GNGDIQELEALFVGIKP
-293 GVNPTEEAL
+293 NEDAL
-302 SGVLKNIDLAD
+302 ILLLEGIELEN

>member
-1 MKYIDWRATDPQLN
+1 MKYIDWKETDPQIN
-15 LAFEEYVFNQMDT
+15 LAFEEYVFNQMDQD
-28 NESYFLLW
+28 ESYFLLW

-53 INQEYVGQ
+53 INQEYIRE
-61 NSIKVV
+61 NDIKVV

-81 NLNFTFIVNDNSKDQ
+81 NLNFTFIVNDRGREQ
-96 FEFQT
+96 FDFQT
-101 FTRPLVDALKTLG
+101 FTRPLVEALKTLG

-135 SQYSK
+135 SQYAK

-178 KSRVTNIVDYLDEG
+178 KSRVTNITDYLDET
-192 YTLENF
+192 YTMEDF
-198 KAALLAAMFENE
+198 KAALLKAMFAND

-216 LSEQEI
+216 LSNEEI
-222 QAIEQLKADKYATW
+222 QAIERLKTEKYATW

-259 TILLQVEK
+259 TVLLQVEK
-267 GEIKELHFYGDYF
+267 GEIKDLHFYGDYF
-280 GNGDVQELEAIFI
+280 GNGDIQELEALFI
-293 GVNPTEEAL
+293 GVKPSEAAL
-302 SGVLKNIDLAD
+302 SKVLINTDLAD

-319 SKTLIDLILY
+319 AKTLIDLILY

>member
-1 MKYIDWRATDPQLN
+1 MKYIDWKETDPQIN
-15 LAFEEYVFNQMDT
+15 LAFEEYVFNQMDQD
-28 NESYFLLW
+28 ESYFLLW

-53 INQEYVGQ
+53 INQEYIRE
-61 NSIKVV
+61 NDIKVV

-81 NLNFTFIVNDNSKDQ
+81 NLNFTFIVNDRGREQ
-96 FEFQT
+96 FDFQT
-101 FTRPLVDALKTLG
+101 FTRPLVEALKTLG

-135 SQYSK
+135 SQYAK

-178 KSRVTNIVDYLDEG
+178 KSRVTNITDYLDET
-192 YTLENF
+192 YTMEDF
-198 KAALLAAMFENE
+198 KAALLKAMFAND

-216 LSEQEI
+216 LSNEEI
-222 QAIEQLKADKYATW
+222 QAIEQLKTEKYATW

-259 TILLQVEK
+259 TVLLQVEK
-267 GEIKELHFYGDYF
+267 GEIKDLHFYGDYF
-280 GNGDVQELEAIFI
+280 GNGDIQELEALFI
-293 GVNPTEEAL
+293 GVKPSEAAL
-302 SGVLKNIDLAD
+302 SEILINTDLAD

-319 SKTLIDLILY
+319 AKTLIDLILY

>member
-1 MKYIDWRATDPQLN
+1 MKYIDWKETDPQIN
-15 LAFEEYVFNQMDT
+15 LAFEEYVFNQMDQDQ
-28 NESYFLLW
+28 SYFLLW

-53 INQEYVGQ
+53 INQEYIRE
-61 NSIKVV
+61 NDIKVV

-81 NLNFTFIVNDNSKDQ
+81 NLNFTFIVNDRGREQ
-96 FEFQT
+96 FDFQT
-101 FTRPLVDALKTLG
+101 FARPLVEALKTLG

-135 SQYSK
+135 SQYAK

-178 KSRVTNIVDYLDEG
+178 KSRVANITDYLDET
-192 YTLENF
+192 YTMEDF
-198 KAALLAAMFENE
+198 KAALLKAMFAND

-216 LSEQEI
+216 LSNEEI
-222 QAIEQLKADKYATW
+222 QAIERLKTEKYATW

-259 TILLQVEK
+259 TVLLQVEK
-267 GEIKELHFYGDYF
+267 GEIKDLHFYGDYF
-280 GNGDVQELEAIFI
+280 GNGDIQELEALFI
-293 GVNPTEEAL
+293 GVKPSEAAL
-302 SGVLKNIDLAD
+302 SKVLINTDLAD

-319 SKTLIDLILY
+319 AKTLIDLILY